1 MKLTPSLLLLVLL
14 LATAGLLAQQQ
25 REDLSVLGGW
35 MRFSDA
41 PNALYHHLGEQ
52 AFAFLDA
59 RRDRVARLKTGSQ
72 WRERQEEIKATLNRI
87 VGPFPG
93 KTPLNARV
101 TGVVR
106 KEGYR
111 FEKVVF
117 ESMPRFFVTGVLFVP
132 DGVKARAPAILYL
145 CGHSA
150 SGFRNAPYLTVI
162 LNLVKKGFI
171 VFAMDPVGQ
180 GERYQY
186 WDPERR
192 ASRVGE
198 PTLEHSYPGAQCF
211 ITGSS
216 LARYM
221 IWDGMRA
228 IDYLVS
234 RPEVDPSRL
243 GVTGRSGGGT
253 QSAYI
258 GAMDPRITAAAPE
271 NYITTFRRLI
281 ESRGVQDAE
290 QNFPSGIASGIDLP
304 DLLAVRAP
312 RPTLMITTT
321 RDMFSIQG
329 AREAHE
335 EVATAFKAFGAEAH
349 FLMVEDDAPHASTR
363 KNREALYAF
372 FRKALDLPGPTE
384 DEAVE
389 IMPFGELN
397 ATPTGQVAT
406 SLGGETVFSLNR
418 AEARAR
424 LAGLDR
430 LRSRPE
436 SHLSEMLAS
445 ARRLSGYRA
454 PGPNQEAVFT
464 GRWQRDG
471 YSVEMSF
478 IQGEG
483 NYVVPFLVFVPG
495 GGGTHPAVIYLHPE
509 GKAADAAP
517 GATIEGLVKRRYLVL
532 APDLVGL
539 GEMGPGAFQGDASG
553 FKMGSAN
560 YNYWFAAIQIG
571 RSLTGIRAGDVVR
584 TVNYLKGRADAD
596 VTRLAAVSH
605 GEMGVVL
612 LHAAALDDSIK
623 QVALIAPLLSWSS
636 IVLNEYY
643 APKYAPHAVAGA
655 LGRYDLPDL
664 ASALAPRK
672 LLALGPVD
680 EMGTPAPPQWI
691 DAAIAPVRAAYAAI
705 PGASRALDVR
715 PVRGSEQLGPI
726 LAAWF
731 EK

>member
-1 MKLTPSLLLLVLL
+1 
-14 LATAGLLAQQQ
+14 
-25 REDLSVLGGW
+25 
-35 MRFSDA
+35 
-41 PNALYHHLGEQ
+41 
-52 AFAFLDA
+52 
-59 RRDRVARLKTGSQ
+59 
-72 WRERQEEIKATLNRI
+72 
-87 VGPFPG
+87 
-93 KTPLNARV
+93 
-101 TGVVR
+101 
-106 KEGYR
+106 
-111 FEKVVF
+111 
-117 ESMPRFFVTGVLFVP
+117 
-132 DGVKARAPAILYL
+132 
-145 CGHSA
+145 
-150 SGFRNAPYLTVI
+150 
-162 LNLVKKGFI
+162 
-171 VFAMDPVGQ
+171 
-180 GERYQY
+180 
-186 WDPERR
+186 
-192 ASRVGE
+192 
-198 PTLEHSYPGAQCF
+198 
-211 ITGSS
+211 
-216 LARYM
+216 
-221 IWDGMRA
+221 
-228 IDYLVS
+228 
-234 RPEVDPSRL
+234 
-243 GVTGRSGGGT
+243 
-253 QSAYI
+253 
-258 GAMDPRITAAAPE
+258 
-271 NYITTFRRLI
+271 
-281 ESRGVQDAE
+281 
-290 QNFPSGIASGIDLP
+290 
-304 DLLAVRAP
+304 
-312 RPTLMITTT
+312 
-321 RDMFSIQG
+321 
-329 AREAHE
+329 
-335 EVATAFKAFGAEAH
+335 
-349 FLMVEDDAPHASTR
+349 
-363 KNREALYAF
+363 
-372 FRKALDLPGPTE
+372 
-384 DEAVE
+384 
-389 IMPFGELN
+389 MPFGELN

-680 EMGTPAPPQWI
+680 EMGTPAPPQSI